1 MEDSN
6 NNLEKFFRDKFNQ
19 RIEPQDWN
27 IPDNEIWDSIA
38 SEINKEDKK
47 RRIGVLPIFLVG
59 ASILF
64 SVLMAIDNYHKGKN
78 ITSLR
83 QEIKECADHHVTSS
97 NKNVSDENVQKIK

>member
-27 IPDNEIWDSIA
+27 IPDSEIWDSIA

-47 RRIGVLPIFLVG
+47 R
-59 ASILF
+59 
-64 SVLMAIDNYHKGKN
+64 N
-78 ITSLR
+78 
-83 QEIKECADHHVTSS
+83 
-97 NKNVSDENVQKIK
+97 